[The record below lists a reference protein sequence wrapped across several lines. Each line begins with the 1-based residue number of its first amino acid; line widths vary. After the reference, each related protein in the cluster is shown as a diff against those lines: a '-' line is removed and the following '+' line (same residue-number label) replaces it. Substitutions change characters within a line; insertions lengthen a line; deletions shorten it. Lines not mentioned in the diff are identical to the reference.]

1 MSRPVSDPSGV
12 DDFNKKFLD
21 DVVSKI
27 SGGKIDLLKP
37 SSLINQEVYQRLPA
51 NVQGQA
57 DMNAV
62 NLLARL
68 REIKSLYDLNR
79 IDSYQMKN
87 LVEYVRLA
95 KEMLEN
101 EAGDIFII

>member
-1 MSRPVSDPSGV
+1 
-12 DDFNKKFLD
+12 
-21 DVVSKI
+21 
-27 SGGKIDLLKP
+27 
-37 SSLINQEVYQRLPA
+37 
-51 NVQGQA
+51 
-57 DMNAV
+57 MNAV